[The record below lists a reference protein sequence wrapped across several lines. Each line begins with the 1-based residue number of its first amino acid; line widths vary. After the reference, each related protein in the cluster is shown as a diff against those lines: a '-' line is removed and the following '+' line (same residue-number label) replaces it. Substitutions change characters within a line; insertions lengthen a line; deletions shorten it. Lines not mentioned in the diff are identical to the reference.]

1 MLDHGGQP
9 LLHALDWAVLA
20 IYALG
25 VVGLGLYVSR
35 KRLRPEDFFLAS
47 RHSTWPVIGLAML
60 ASNISSTTLIGLA
73 GAAYAVGISVY
84 DYEWMATVV
93 LVFFCLFLLPFILK
107 SQVYTMPEYLERRYD
122 WRARAYFATLTLFLN
137 IAVDAAGTLYGGA
150 LLFRMIFPHTPLWEV
165 VAALAVTAGIYTVSG
180 GLRAVIYTETV
191 QAVVLLCGAAVIA
204 LSAFAHAGGWSHVM
218 ATVAPQRLS
227 LIRPIGDPSVPW
239 PGLFLGV
246 PLLGFYFW
254 CTNQFMVQRVM
265 SAKNANHGRWGAL
278 FAGLLKLPVLF
289 LMVLPGTCAILLF
302 PHLPRPDLVYP
313 SLIFTLLPTGL
324 LGLVV
329 AGFLA
334 AVMSAVAST
343 FNSASTLVTM
353 DFATRIVPDLS
364 GARLVVIGRIAT
376 LSFMTLAVIWAPL
389 IDRFQSLWQYLQA
402 ILAYAVP
409 PVVSLFLVGMF
420 WRGANGTGAIAALG
434 IGTACGALFF
444 VSNMVLRWTDVH
456 FLYVAPILLAVSATV
471 LIAVSLTT
479 AAPEP
484 FSGEA
489 LVWTPAF
496 FRAESRDLGREKLW
510 RNYRVQA
517 AALLILTACI
527 VFWFR

>member
-1 MLDHGGQP
+1 MIDLFGQP
-9 LLHALDWAVLA
+9 LLHAIDWAVVLL
-20 IYALG
+20 YALG
-25 VVGLGLYVSR
+25 IVGLGLYVSR

-47 RHSTWPVIGLAML
+47 RNSTWPVIGLALL

-84 DYEWMATVV
+84 NYEWMAGVV
-93 LVFFCLFLLPFILK
+93 LAFFCVFLLPFILK

-122 WRARAYFATLTLFLN
+122 WRARLYFASLTLFLN

-150 LLFRMIFPHTPLWEV
+150 LLFRLIFPHTPLWEV
-165 VAALAVTAGIYTVSG
+165 VAVLATTAGIYTVSG
-180 GLRAVIYTETV
+180 GLRAVIYTESV
-191 QAVVLLCGAAVIA
+191 QAVVLLSGAVVIA
-204 LSAFAHAGGWSHVM
+204 ISAFSKAGGWAHVM
-218 ATVAPQRLS
+218 ATVAPGRLS

-239 PGLFLGV
+239 PGLIVGV
-246 PLLGFYFW
+246 PILGFYFW

-302 PHLPRPDLVYP
+302 PHLPKPDLVYP
-313 SLIFTLLPTGL
+313 SLIFSLLPQGL

-334 AVMSAVAST
+334 AIMSAVAST

-353 DFATRIVPDLS
+353 DFVTRIAPHMS
-364 GARLVVIGRIAT
+364 GTALVLTGRIAT
-376 LSFMTLAVIWAPL
+376 LSFMALAVLWAPQ
-389 IDRFQSLWQYLQA
+389 IENFQSLWQYLQA
-402 ILAYAVP
+402 TLAYAVP
-409 PVVSLFLVGMF
+409 PVVALFLVGMF
-420 WRGANGTGAIAALG
+420 WPGANGTGAIATLG
-434 IGTACGALFF
+434 IGTSCGVLMFL
-444 VSNMVLRWTDVH
+444 SNVVFHWTDLH
-456 FLYVAPILLAVSATV
+456 FLYVAPILLAISAGV
-471 LIAVSLTT
+471 LVAVSLATRV
-479 AAPEP
+479 AGAG
-484 FSGEA
+484 SA

-496 FRAESRDLGREKLW
+496 FHAESAELRREPLW

-517 AALLILTACI
+517 VALLSVTAVI
-527 VFWFR
+527 VFIFR